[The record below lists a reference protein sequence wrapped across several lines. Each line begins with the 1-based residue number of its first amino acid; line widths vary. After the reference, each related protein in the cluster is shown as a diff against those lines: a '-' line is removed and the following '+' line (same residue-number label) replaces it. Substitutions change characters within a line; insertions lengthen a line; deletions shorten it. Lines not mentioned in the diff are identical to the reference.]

1 MEKIKVVI
9 LSSWYDPYR
18 IPLFLELSKKFDLT
32 VFYSMRAEVGR
43 EWSVP
48 ENLPFKAKF
57 FKPFFLWKT
66 KQMFDELLLIR
77 YPKGLLRELF
87 RIKPDV
93 VVGLEARLDCI
104 VGVMWARL
112 TGRGYITWS
121 DLTIY
126 FNMRMGSI
134 RRSNR
139 RMMLAFSHAAIGS
152 CTDSLKYFS
161 EIFGYPKESTF
172 LSSLNGYIGDRMAD
186 AVRFDGEKVS
196 RSDDG
201 KIRFVFVGRLIE
213 LKGIDLLLRA
223 FARVLERAPEAL
235 LTIIGN
241 GPEQDKLEVL
251 SCELGCRNSVIF
263 QGSVPY
269 ARVLDEMSRHDVFVL
284 PTRLDVFGLVVSEA
298 IACGLPVICSYY
310 AGAANDLVQKN
321 GIIVD
326 PENLDELAGAM
337 EKLACNPHL
346 RTQMAAAGKAVLQQ
360 YDLQSAVNGFAAAI
374 HLACQKTGREDAG
387 SKKYA

>member
-1 MEKIKVVI
+1 MGKIKVVI

-18 IPLFLELSKKFDLT
+18 IPLFRELSKKFDLT
-32 VFYSMRAEVGR
+32 VFYSMRTEVGR

-48 ENLPFKAKF
+48 EKLPFNAKF
-57 FKPFFLWKT
+57 FAPFFLWRT
-66 KQMFDELLLIR
+66 KQMFEELLLIR

-93 VVGLEARLDCI
+93 IVGLEARIDCI
-104 VGVMWARL
+104 VGATWARL

-121 DLTIY
+121 DLTVY
-126 FNMRMGSI
+126 FDMCMGSI

-152 CTDSLKYFS
+152 CTDSLTYFNQ
-161 EIFGYPKESTF
+161 IFNYPKEKAF
-172 LSSLNGYIGDRMAD
+172 LSSLNGYIDDRIAD
-186 AVRFDGEKVS
+186 AIEFDPDNIDC
-196 RSDDG
+196 SDDG
-201 KIRFVFVGRLIE
+201 RVRFVFVGRLIE
-213 LKGIDLLLRA
+213 LKGLDLLLRA
-223 FARVLERAPEAL
+223 FTRLLKHAPDAL

-241 GPEQDKLEVL
+241 GPEQDRLEAL
-251 SCELGCRNSVIF
+251 SGDLGCRNSVIF

-269 ARVLDEMSRHDVFVL
+269 ERVLNEMSRHDVFVL

-298 IACGLPVICSYY
+298 IACGLPVICSHY
-310 AGAANDLVQKN
+310 AGAANDLVQEN

-337 EKLACNPHL
+337 KKLACNPQL

-360 YDLQSAVNGFAAAI
+360 YDLQSAVSGFTDAI
-374 HLACQKTGREDAG
+374 HLACQQPGRVTDF
-387 SKKYA
+387 